1 MPSSFAAESPT
12 PSKVGR
18 RIRHVLLGATLFA
31 SQGWLVSCASFATQ
45 LPGPP
50 EDAQAVP
57 DGTSPE
63 ASLEEA
69 SFDATADRTA
79 DGGGTTRCT
88 STPTPGLY
96 PTAEAC
102 RNQSTSDCIESPLPA
117 ASSPCTFTGTRVSCA
132 CPVDTA
138 GTFQRIVTSCRCE

>member
-18 RIRHVLLGATLFA
+18 RIRHVVLGAMLFA
-31 SQGWLVSCASFATQ
+31 SQGLLVSCASFGTRSPE
-45 LPGPP
+45 PGD
-50 EDAQAVP
+50 DAQAIP
-57 DGTSPE
+57 DASPE
-63 ASLEEA
+63 ASLEDA
-69 SFDATADRTA
+69 SFDAGTDRAT
-79 DGGGTTRCT
+79 DGGSTTRCT

-117 ASSPCTFTGTRVSCA
+117 AGSPCAFTGTRVSCA

-138 GTFQRIVTSCRCE
+138 GTYQRIVTSCRCE